1 VLETKQARS
10 ASLNWDKLDYLT
22 FNLTEME
29 AEITEEE
36 IKSFIVRMPKE
47 NAPGPDGFIGAF
59 YHKCWGIVKG
69 EVTAVVH
76 QFS

>member
-1 VLETKQARS
+1 
-10 ASLNWDKLDYLT
+10 
-22 FNLTEME
+22 ME

-36 IKSFIVRMPKE
+36 IKSFIVGMPKE

-69 EVTAVVH
+69 EVTAAVH
-76 QFS
+76 QFSQLRGGTLNLLNMTNIVLLP